1 MKSAKLFA
9 VAAVLVAVG
18 GVIWISVGNLGE
30 NLVYYWTPSE
40 MHAHAASAGG
50 APILATIRLGG
61 MVKAGSIV
69 KPSSGSNALSFVVT
83 DATDSV
89 TVHSTAIPPAM
100 FREGIGVVVEGT
112 VAADGSFESK
122 RLMVKHDASYKAPA
136 DGAMPD
142 EAAMFGT
149 LSDAAAEP
157 EPSLPAGGS

>member
-1 MKSAKLFA
+1 MKSSKLFA

-18 GVIWISVGNLGE
+18 GVTWVALGNLGE

-40 MHAHAASAGG
+40 MHAHTASADG
-50 APILATIRLGG
+50 APILATVRLGG
-61 MVKAGSIV
+61 MVKTGSIV
-69 KPSSGSNALSFVVT
+69 KPSPGSNALSFVVT

-89 TVHSTAIPPAM
+89 TVHTTEIPPAM

-136 DGAMPD
+136 GGETPD

-149 LSDAAAEP
+149 LSDAAAVP
-157 EPSLPAGGS
+157 DAR